1 MLIDFYHARTQ
12 MKNIYHL
19 SDMMVK
25 TTVATM
31 FFYDGGSSDRVYSL
45 VF

>member
-12 MKNIYHL
+12 MKNIYHN
-19 SDMMVK
+19 MMVK